1 MRQYR
6 WLELVKDY
14 DFDIKYHSNK
24 ANLVINAFSRKVY
37 LSYISTQKE
46 LQMEFDR
53 EQTEWVE
60 GILAKLEIK
69 LTLLEEVQAKQT
81 SDEW

>member
-1 MRQYR
+1 
-6 WLELVKDY
+6 
-14 DFDIKYHSNK
+14 
-24 ANLVINAFSRKVY
+24 
-37 LSYISTQKE
+37 
-46 LQMEFDR
+46 MEFDR
-53 EQTEWVE
+53 EQIEWVE